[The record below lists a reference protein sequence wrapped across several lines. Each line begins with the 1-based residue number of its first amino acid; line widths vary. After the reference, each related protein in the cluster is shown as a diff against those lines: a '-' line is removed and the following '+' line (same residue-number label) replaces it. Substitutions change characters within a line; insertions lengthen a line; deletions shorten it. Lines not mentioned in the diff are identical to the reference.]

1 LELVILLVCREGL
14 SNGLS
19 TTEEEKWNCPYPE
32 EWILQGTKKQPVGE
46 FISEERQS
54 S

>member
-1 LELVILLVCREGL
+1 MEVSL
-14 SNGLS
+14 
-19 TTEEEKWNCPYPE
+19 YPE